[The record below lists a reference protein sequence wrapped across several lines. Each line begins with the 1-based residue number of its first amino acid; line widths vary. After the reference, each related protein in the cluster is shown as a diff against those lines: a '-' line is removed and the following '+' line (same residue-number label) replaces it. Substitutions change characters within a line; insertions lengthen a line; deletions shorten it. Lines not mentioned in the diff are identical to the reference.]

1 MKLLCIS
8 FGLSSRI
15 LGLINYIK
23 INNPTA
29 KLLIYNFLN
38 PVQYNELQQNILSAY
53 DGIFLLSIGSELSEN
68 PLKKKMSIDQLIEK
82 YPEKMD
88 LLSQLLINNQTT
100 PVLGICYGAQILN
113 YFYDGIQC
121 SQSLKRGNLLRQ
133 SGIFKTV
140 IDTQNPIFLNMTK
153 IIYPQYNSVYTSI
166 DFDSTIIAINVH
178 DNTPA
183 AYQYSTHHYGIR
195 FHIQKSD
202 PEYSRII
209 DNFLNIVKNN
219 QSHNVFYIFLLLLII
234 LFAYKY
240 RKSIVSKY
248 RDYY

>member
-1 MKLLCIS
+1 M
-8 FGLSSRI
+8 
-15 LGLINYIK
+15 IK
-23 INNPTA
+23 
-29 KLLIYNFLN
+29 
-38 PVQYNELQQNILSAY
+38 
-53 DGIFLLSIGSELSEN
+53 
-68 PLKKKMSIDQLIEK
+68 K

-113 YFYDGIQC
+113 YFYEGIQC
-121 SQSLKRGNLLRQ
+121 GRRLGDGKFVKQP
-133 SGIFKTV
+133 GIYKTV
-140 IDTQNPIFLNMTK
+140 IDTQNPIFLSMKN
-153 IIYPQYNSVYTSI
+153 IIYPQYNSLYTPI

-183 AYQYSTHHYGIR
+183 AYQYNTHHYGIR

-248 RDYY
+248 RDYYKTIRRFLSYRGK